1 MDLWKLKDSL
11 VYIVSVRIALNNREV
26 LSQNKQAKKK
36 KKKRICPSSLTSEV
50 LAQSGVVIFP
60 SLA

>member
-36 KKKRICPSSLTSEV
+36 KKRICPSSLTSEV

>member
-36 KKKRICPSSLTSEV
+36 KRICPSSLTSEV